1 LHETRIEV
9 LNKLL
14 ASEDLYRDHQLFRST
29 MEEHD
34 QLQQELNKLMDQWE
48 EMHAELESMEQQ

>member
-1 LHETRIEV
+1 
-9 LNKLL
+9 LNQLL

-34 QLQQELNKLMDQWE
+34 QLQQKLSKLMDQWE
-48 EMHAELESMEQQ
+48 KTHTELESLEADE